1 MASAQGLPL
10 TGSDRPRARPS
21 ARRCGIGLLLVH
33 QDAIHVHEEAWKRAA
48 SGHRG
53 PAGVSQTVARGG
65 RVTRAEAG
73 WPAQSISSAST
84 TPMAGTPEPP

>member
-1 MASAQGLPL
+1 MASARGLPL
-10 TGSDRPRARPS
+10 TRLRSSPGETS